1 MDSPLFMT
9 LTSSDEQLKSLLDHS
24 KTIAVVGLSP
34 KMQRPS
40 NAVAAYLINHGY
52 SVIPVNPGHSEI
64 LGRACYS
71 DLKSI
76 PGEVDI
82 VDIFRKSSEIGP
94 IVDQAVEIGAGAVW
108 MQQGVI
114 NEEAANI
121 AIDAGLRVVMDLCIK
136 IEHSRLLIR

>member
-9 LTSSDEQLKSLLDHS
+9 LTASDEQLKSLLDNS

-52 SVIPVNPGHSEI
+52 SVIPVNPGHNEI

>member
-9 LTSSDEQLKSLLDHS
+9 PKASDEQLKSLLDHS

-64 LGRACYS
+64 LGRACYP

-76 PGEVDI
+76 PAEVDI

-108 MQQGVI
+108 MQQGII

-121 AIDAGLRVVMDLCIK
+121 ALEAGLRVVMDLCIK

>member
-9 LTSSDEQLKSLLDHS
+9 PTASDEQLKSLLDHS

-40 NAVAAYLINHGY
+40 NAVAAYLINQGY

-64 LGRACYS
+64 LGRACYP

-76 PGEVDI
+76 PAEVDI

-108 MQQGVI
+108 MQQGII

-121 AIDAGLRVVMDLCIK
+121 ALEAGLRVVMDLCIK